1 MTFSAF
7 SPRISRAAF
16 GLVVAAAALTTVGCP
31 PDNHVG
37 RPCELG
43 TTPLGGSSGQIV
55 TVSSPALECPSRMC
69 LLAGAADRHPAG
81 HRRALHRRLRIRRGL
96 RRRPRPGRRTTHPT
110 AAARTVSRA
119 CGRRRSA
126 PSRARSC
133 AFAATSSASPRVVS
147 RSPRPAREHDCRSRQ
162 RRRARAP
169 LDGDGRVT
177 LDSYGRVG
185 NMAPPFGLWQLIRSR
200 RRGSR
205 EIPTGRTQGVPMT
218 SRSPSPSISLAAR
231 TFGLLALALALFGLG
246 GACEDKH
253 VGRPCELGTVP
264 LGGTSGQIAAVVVA
278 RAGVPEPH
286 LPAARRREDRARR
299 RRPRRASR
307 ARRDLHGRLRVE
319 RRLRGRR
326 DGQREQRGRQALP
339 RRVRLQLADD
349 GRRLRLPE
357 ALRLHRLR
365 QRSDPGGFK
374 KPSRLRVVDRASL
387 TPPTSRRRSGCERRR
402 AAGRR
407 PRTSPRRR
415 RSESRPRAGVSA
427 SR

>member
-37 RPCELG
+37 RPCEVG

-69 LLAGAADRHPAG
+69 LLRAATPP
-81 HRRALHRRLRIRRGL
+81 RRARARSAPPAANPTWTAKG
-96 RRRPRPGRRTTHPT
+96 PRPGRRTTHRT
-110 AAARTVSRA
+110 AAAKTVSRA
-119 CGRRRSA
+119 CGRRPWA

-133 AFAATSSASPRVVS
+133 AFAGTSSASPRVVS

-177 LDSYGRVG
+177 LDCYGRVG

-218 SRSPSPSISLAAR
+218 SRSSSPSISLAAR
-231 TFGLLALALALFGLG
+231 TFGLLALALTLFGLG

-264 LGGTSGQIAAVVVA
+264 LGGTSGQIAAVSSPA
-278 RAGVPEPH
+278 LECPSRICL
-286 LPAARRREDRARR
+286 LPGAEKDPARR
-299 RRPRRASR
+299 RRPRRACRAQARR
-307 ARRDLHGRLRVE
+307 ARPTA
-319 RRLRGRR
+319 RRTPTARTARR
-326 DGQREQRGRQALP
+326 ATRTTR
-339 RRVRLQLADD
+339 
-349 GRRLRLPE
+349 
-357 ALRLHRLR
+357 
-365 QRSDPGGFK
+365 
-374 KPSRLRVVDRASL
+374 
-387 TPPTSRRRSGCERRR
+387 PTSAAAAGSS

-407 PRTSPRRR
+407 LSAPSPARSFASAPTS
-415 RSESRPRAGVSA
+415 SAFRPPA
-427 SR
+427 